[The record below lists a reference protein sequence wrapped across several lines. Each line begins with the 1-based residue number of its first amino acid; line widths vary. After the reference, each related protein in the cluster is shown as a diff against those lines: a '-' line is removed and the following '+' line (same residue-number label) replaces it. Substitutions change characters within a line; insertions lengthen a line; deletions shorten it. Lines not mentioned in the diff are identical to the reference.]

1 MPKKP
6 KYRDKRTIKA
16 QDALRQLAAALQGI
30 ADSDH
35 AFEFVD
41 PEVARWA
48 ADGLK
53 KYLAGLDGSK
63 KISLERALDLTS
75 PGRPRKPAT
84 AEELDL
90 GREIFD
96 LQMQQKTWEQIA
108 EAVNLDSDR
117 VRELWYRIEPDVNQA
132 IATELTE
139 RLNRSAGSARKP
151 RQS

>member
-1 MPKKP
+1 MPRKP
-6 KYRDKRTIKA
+6 KYRDKRTINA
-16 QDALRQLAAALQGI
+16 QDALQELAAALQGI

-35 AFEFVD
+35 PFESVD

-48 ADGLK
+48 ADGFK
-53 KYLAGLDGSK
+53 QYLAGLDGSK
-63 KISLERALDLTS
+63 KISLERALGLTS

-96 LQMQQKTWEQIA
+96 LQTQQKTWEQIA
-108 EAVNLDSDR
+108 VAVNLDSDR

-139 RLNRSAGSARKP
+139 RLNRSARKP
-151 RQS
+151 R